1 MTPLPLSPAYRQA
14 VKLALI
20 LQIFATFIL
29 LNLLD
34 GGTLARVGG
43 AAMIGFW
50 TGVAFIMLRRPRSPS
65 PLDLLYVRWGYLAM
79 LIVGIACMSFM
90 GALRGY

>member
-14 VKLALI
+14 IKLALL
-20 LQIFATFIL
+20 LQLFATLVL
-29 LNLLD
+29 LTLLD
-34 GGTLARVGG
+34 GGTLAKVGG

-50 TGVAFIMLRRPRSPS
+50 TGVAFIMLRRPRNPS

-79 LIVGIACMSFM
+79 LIIGIACLPFM
-90 GALRGY
+90 GALRG